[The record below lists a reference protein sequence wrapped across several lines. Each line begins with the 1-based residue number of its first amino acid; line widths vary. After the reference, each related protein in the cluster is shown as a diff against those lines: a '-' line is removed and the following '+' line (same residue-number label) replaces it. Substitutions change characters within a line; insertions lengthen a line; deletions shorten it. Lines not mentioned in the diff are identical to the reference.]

1 METGLT
7 GSLAGSDSAV
17 DTVLSVEAVHA
28 VRGVQVLLDH
38 NLEASG
44 AALPG
49 SNDRPGEEELPDL
62 QFTNVSEIDLAVVVD
77 T

>member
-1 METGLT
+1 M
-7 GSLAGSDSAV
+7 
-17 DTVLSVEAVHA
+17 SVEAVHA

-62 QFTNVSEIDLAVVVD
+62 QKVVSKIV
-77 T
+77 